1 MTKIWKLGCGDE
13 VKGEGYILTLI
24 LYSFFIGFLEKPKN
38 QQDEKMDFGKF
49 SIEVQKFEGFQA
61 L

>member
-38 QQDEKMDFGKF
+38 QQDEKMDFSF
-49 SIEVQKFEGFQA
+49 IRA
-61 L
+61 YI